1 MVDDLSPR
9 PGTEQGEHGCG
20 MGVVVLHDDEP
31 TGAHDPCHS
40 GHQRIDE
47 VHALVAGEQGMVG
60 LMVEDVA
67 GHVRGT

>member
-1 MVDDLSPR
+1 
-9 PGTEQGEHGCG
+9 
-20 MGVVVLHDDEP
+20 MGVVVLHDDES